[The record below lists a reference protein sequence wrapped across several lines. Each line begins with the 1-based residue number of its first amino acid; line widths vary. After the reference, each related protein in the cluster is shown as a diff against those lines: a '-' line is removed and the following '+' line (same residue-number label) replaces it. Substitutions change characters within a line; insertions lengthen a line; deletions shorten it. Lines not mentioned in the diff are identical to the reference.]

1 MKTKVLLLLVLLNF
15 SFSIAQVG
23 INTTAPD
30 ASSELDI
37 TSTDGGILI
46 PRMTQVQRDVIT
58 APATGL
64 LIYQTNNTPGF
75 YYYNGSAWV
84 NIAGVSDAD
93 WFIAGSTNIPTNIT
107 DDIITL
113 GNVTMGNSLTGG
125 TSKLNVYSNDA
136 TSSTVRLDNSGAIG
150 LEKKAIEITSGS
162 LTGTNSERYI
172 GVLSWHTSNSAFSQ
186 TGFKSDFNNLSSAGY
201 YYGVNNDFQAGGTNG
216 YQRGVS
222 NYFGGGEAAFGVE
235 SLFPGAFT
243 YSGTTYG
250 VYNSLQSQGN
260 GQKYG
265 TFNNI
270 AGTGSGTKYGTYNK
284 ILNTSGGLHYGV
296 YSDVEKATGYAGYFI
311 GRTSLGTSPSSGRYL
326 MPAADGTAGQVI
338 ATDGAGNLS
347 FQNATV
353 DTDTDD
359 QFLDDFSLTGNILN
373 LSLDG
378 DGVPTQQLDLS
389 LFMDNTDDQTIDS
402 FALIGTDLHLSLE
415 DDGQPTQIAD
425 LSSLN
430 SDDQTIDTFSLVGTT
445 LNLSLEDDG
454 QPNQTVDLSS
464 LQDGTGSDD
473 QAIDAFSLIG
483 TTLNLSLED
492 DGQPNQTVD
501 LSSLQ
506 DGTGTDDQT
515 IDIFSLVGTT
525 LNLSLE
531 DDGQPN
537 QTVDLSSLQDGTGSD
552 DQTIDSFSFNT
563 STNILTLEIENDGI
577 IPQTVDLS
585 SLSNTDAD
593 WLVNPTNAI
602 PTSNSDDI
610 YTLGNV
616 SIGSTNNNGDL
627 TIYHSTSNDGVADNL
642 IYNFLAGSASDAKTM
657 IYNNMAATGSGDR
670 TGLYN
675 VMIGNGSGVYK
686 GIVNYTYAS
695 VSGDIYGIHNSFT
708 GTGGGDHYGS
718 YSYLSSTG
726 PGSKYGT
733 YNHIL
738 ATAGGTHYGIYSD
751 VQKATGYA
759 AYLIGRTSLGI
770 GASNRYIMPGADGS
784 SGQFMTT
791 DGAGNLSWSSV
802 TGESTMANNGLSLS
816 GANVQLGGTLIQNTT
831 IAQNAFTL
839 DINLNNT
846 GDFAI
851 QDNGTDVFFVE
862 DTGDIGIGTSNP
874 AYPLHVVE
882 AVNATTYG
890 VYIDKTDNT
899 TAETSGIF
907 IEKTGSGTGRSH
919 AIYTDVTGT
928 GTGQKY
934 GIFNNITSNANGN
947 QYGVRNYING
957 NTSGYIFGTFNNLDN
972 AGTGNQYGVYNGMRG
987 TAAANLYGVYNEYNS
1002 ASIANETVG
1011 VRNRFSDGSTG
1022 TNGMMG
1028 MYTDFTNNANG
1039 TYYGVRNE
1047 YTSGATGTGAKY
1059 GSYNLISTS
1068 AGGTHYGTYNE
1079 VNASNGWA
1087 GYFVGKNYIS
1097 LGLGINNPNPDGRLD
1112 IIHNST
1118 GAGSPHIMITAQNAN
1133 TGSRIVFDN
1142 EAETTNNWVMF
1153 ARADDTPA
1161 DSRFNIF
1168 HNGTGNIM
1176 VVTGD
1181 GKVGINRTP
1190 TTNDL
1195 EVNGNASKATAGGF
1209 IANSDK
1215 RLKKNIEGIQGKTA
1229 LEKILKMRGVTYLW
1243 DDTQTGIKRPDNLQ
1257 YGFIAQELMEVFP
1270 EKVTKDNLGF
1280 YQTAYGDYDPIFV
1293 EAIKE
1298 LKDEI
1303 DVLTIENKKLKE
1315 SLKKYEELEA
1325 RLSALE
1331 NNLPNREPMVAS
1343 KD

>member
-46 PRMTQVQRDVIT
+46 PRMTQVQRDAIT

-311 GRTSLGTSPSSGRYL
+311 GRTSLGTSPSAGRYL
-326 MPAADGTAGQVI
+326 MPATDGTAGQVI

-347 FQNATV
+347 FQNATI

-454 QPNQTVDLSS
+454 QPNQSVDLSS
-464 LQDGTGSDD
+464 LQDGTGTDD

-515 IDIFSLVGTT
+515 IDIFSLV
-525 LNLSLE
+525 
-531 DDGQPN
+531 
-537 QTVDLSSLQDGTGSD
+537 
-552 DQTIDSFSFNT
+552 
-563 STNILTLEIENDGI
+563 
-577 IPQTVDLS
+577 
-585 SLSNTDAD
+585 
-593 WLVNPTNAI
+593 
-602 PTSNSDDI
+602 
-610 YTLGNV
+610 
-616 SIGSTNNNGDL
+616 
-627 TIYHSTSNDGVADNL
+627 
-642 IYNFLAGSASDAKTM
+642 
-657 IYNNMAATGSGDR
+657 
-670 TGLYN
+670 
-675 VMIGNGSGVYK
+675 
-686 GIVNYTYAS
+686 
-695 VSGDIYGIHNSFT
+695 
-708 GTGGGDHYGS
+708 
-718 YSYLSSTG
+718 
-726 PGSKYGT
+726 
-733 YNHIL
+733 
-738 ATAGGTHYGIYSD
+738 
-751 VQKATGYA
+751 
-759 AYLIGRTSLGI
+759 
-770 GASNRYIMPGADGS
+770 
-784 SGQFMTT
+784 
-791 DGAGNLSWSSV
+791 
-802 TGESTMANNGLSLS
+802 
-816 GANVQLGGTLIQNTT
+816 
-831 IAQNAFTL
+831 
-839 DINLNNT
+839 
-846 GDFAI
+846 
-851 QDNGTDVFFVE
+851 
-862 DTGDIGIGTSNP
+862 
-874 AYPLHVVE
+874 
-882 AVNATTYG
+882 
-890 VYIDKTDNT
+890 
-899 TAETSGIF
+899 
-907 IEKTGSGTGRSH
+907 
-919 AIYTDVTGT
+919 
-928 GTGQKY
+928 
-934 GIFNNITSNANGN
+934 
-947 QYGVRNYING
+947 
-957 NTSGYIFGTFNNLDN
+957 
-972 AGTGNQYGVYNGMRG
+972 
-987 TAAANLYGVYNEYNS
+987 
-1002 ASIANETVG
+1002 
-1011 VRNRFSDGSTG
+1011 
-1022 TNGMMG
+1022 
-1028 MYTDFTNNANG
+1028 
-1039 TYYGVRNE
+1039 
-1047 YTSGATGTGAKY
+1047 
-1059 GSYNLISTS
+1059 
-1068 AGGTHYGTYNE
+1068 
-1079 VNASNGWA
+1079 
-1087 GYFVGKNYIS
+1087 
-1097 LGLGINNPNPDGRLD
+1097 
-1112 IIHNST
+1112 
-1118 GAGSPHIMITAQNAN
+1118 
-1133 TGSRIVFDN
+1133 
-1142 EAETTNNWVMF
+1142 
-1153 ARADDTPA
+1153 
-1161 DSRFNIF
+1161 
-1168 HNGTGNIM
+1168 
-1176 VVTGD
+1176 
-1181 GKVGINRTP
+1181 
-1190 TTNDL
+1190 
-1195 EVNGNASKATAGGF
+1195 
-1209 IANSDK
+1209 
-1215 RLKKNIEGIQGKTA
+1215 
-1229 LEKILKMRGVTYLW
+1229 
-1243 DDTQTGIKRPDNLQ
+1243 
-1257 YGFIAQELMEVFP
+1257 
-1270 EKVTKDNLGF
+1270 
-1280 YQTAYGDYDPIFV
+1280 
-1293 EAIKE
+1293 
-1298 LKDEI
+1298 
-1303 DVLTIENKKLKE
+1303 
-1315 SLKKYEELEA
+1315 
-1325 RLSALE
+1325 
-1331 NNLPNREPMVAS
+1331 
-1343 KD
+1343 